1 MINERGFNMLHGI
14 IIILVFFAVIALVVI
29 RKLPLLLALPLVGF
43 VIPLIAGVPFLT
55 VADEIISN
63 GSFRYADVLVT
74 TIFGAALGMVM
85 KHCGI
90 TQTIIR
96 KAAELGGDKPVAISI
111 ALFAA
116 VAIVF
121 VGAGQMGT
129 YVMMATIALPIMMTV
144 GVPGVI
150 AQSIL
155 ALASHVG
162 SIWSLSNWQYFT
174 SLLGENVTLINC
186 IVPVTITTV
195 VYAAVGVA
203 FIVIQVKKSD
213 PALWATLKEAKTKPA
228 TENAPW
234 YSLLTPLVPL
244 ALVFI
249 FNIATIPAM
258 IIGIVYGCLTT
269 QASKI
274 LGILTESFIEG
285 INEIRSSIILTIGIG
300 ILVSAVR
307 YENVANAIAP
317 LLLKIL
323 PTSMLGYILFFS
335 LLAPLQLYRGPMGIW
350 GMGAGL
356 GALMASAGVINP
368 IAVGMALVILDRF
381 MAADPSLTYNI
392 WGSDFVGCDVNDI
405 MKKLIP
411 YCWIVVLLSMIGAA
425 FYFSQTPAGLFI

>member
-1 MINERGFNMLHGI
+1 MLLGI
-14 IIILVFFAVIALVVI
+14 VIILVFFGVIALIVA
-29 RKLPLLLALPLVGF
+29 RKLPIILALPLVGF

-55 VADEIISN
+55 VAEDVVST
-63 GSFRYADVLVT
+63 GSFRYGDVIVT
-74 TIFGAALGMVM
+74 TIFGAVLGMVM
-85 KHCGI
+85 KRCNI

-96 KAAELGGDKPVAISI
+96 KAAELGGDKPVTISLC
-111 ALFAA
+111 LFAA

-129 YVMMATIALPIMMTV
+129 YVMMATIALPIMMTI

-162 SIWSLSNWQYFT
+162 SIWSISNWQYFT
-174 SLLGENVTLINC
+174 SLLGPEVTLANC
-186 IVPVTITTV
+186 VVPVTITTV

-203 FIVIQVKKSD
+203 FVVMQVKKSD
-213 PALWATLKEAKTKPA
+213 PALWAAAKADKEKAA

-234 YSLLTPLVPL
+234 YSLLTPLIPL

-249 FNIATIPAM
+249 FQMATIPAM

-269 QASKI
+269 YASKI
-274 LGILTESFIEG
+274 LGTITESFFEG
-285 INEIRSSIILTIGIG
+285 MTEVRSSIILTIGIG
-300 ILVSAVR
+300 ILVTAVR
-307 YENVANAIAP
+307 YENVATAIAP
-317 LLLKIL
+317 LLVAIL
-323 PTSMLGYILFFS
+323 PTTLIGYILFFS

-356 GALMASAGVINP
+356 GALMASAGIIQPV
-368 IAVGMALVILDRF
+368 AVGMALVILDRF

-411 YCWIVVLLSMIGAA
+411 YTWVVVLLSMIGAA
-425 FYFSQTPAGLFI
+425 LYFAQTSAGLFL